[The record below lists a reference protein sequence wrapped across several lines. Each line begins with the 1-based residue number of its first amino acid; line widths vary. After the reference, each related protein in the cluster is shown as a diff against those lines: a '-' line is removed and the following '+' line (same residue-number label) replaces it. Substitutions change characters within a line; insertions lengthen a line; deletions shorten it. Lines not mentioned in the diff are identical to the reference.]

1 MHKIGKAAL
10 SLVLLLTMIIS
21 VPATAQAASNSP
33 QAEPRGMYLKRCVG
47 YEPNYTSMDYTHTP
61 VGSVSGDN
69 RHGSA
74 PLHLTFTYESSS
86 STSASIGIHGSG
98 SGEVKA
104 VLAKLKIDLGVD
116 FTYTRSWTKGTSS
129 GVSYDV
135 PIGKFQIINVYI
147 PAAKTEGRLK
157 YEVYMDGY
165 PDDKFYEYV
174 TLNTSFAPT
183 SSSIH
188 FEVKNA

>member
-1 MHKIGKAAL
+1 MRKIVKATLA
-10 SLVLLLTMIIS
+10 LVLLLAMVFSIPT
-21 VPATAQAASNSP
+21 TAQAASNSP

-69 RHGSA
+69 RQGSA

-147 PAAKTEGRLK
+147 PSAKTEGRLK

-174 TLNTSFAPT
+174 TLNTSYAPT
-183 SSSIH
+183 SSTIH